1 MRVFRFLQS
10 FGSRS
15 RLLIVLCLAL
25 LLAACGQQAQDGHL
39 LKGTI
44 RIGGKPS
51 GKGKV
56 YIALQDNTT
65 APWLVAEVNETG
77 SFSVSRLGIGAYFLA
92 FLPESNTQEADGR
105 YLRFHPYRREVDI
118 SQAVTTMD
126 LDLPPLIEITG
137 TLAKDQPKTGMLKLV
152 RADSQRDET
161 SASVDNRAFRAGD
174 ILPGKYHLYAVRQEG
189 FSLATV
195 ILRTNIEL
203 KGETPV
209 VDLGEISTAPGGT
222 LDLSIEEPQVNLS
235 LSLVSTQ
242 DGEEIIMANT
252 SLVGGA
258 ARRLKDLPPGDYR
271 VTMNGARAWLADPVQ
286 FKIVAGETTE
296 VKLPVR
302 AVTYCMLYTKSKS
315 PIKTVKLVHENGR
328 EQPLSFV
335 SKDDLGK
342 MQIDYKLP
350 ETIFTENM
358 LRIRDIEPGEWHL
371 TVTTEEG
378 KTYDEDLTLTPGKPI
393 SSGFDVE

>member
-1 MRVFRFLQS
+1 
-10 FGSRS
+10 
-15 RLLIVLCLAL
+15 
-25 LLAACGQQAQDGHL
+25 
-39 LKGTI
+39 
-44 RIGGKPS
+44 
-51 GKGKV
+51 
-56 YIALQDNTT
+56 
-65 APWLVAEVNETG
+65 
-77 SFSVSRLGIGAYFLA
+77 
-92 FLPESNTQEADGR
+92 
-105 YLRFHPYRREVDI
+105 
-118 SQAVTTMD
+118 MD
-126 LDLPPLIEITG
+126 LDLPPLIEITVTRG
-137 TLAKDQPKTGMLKLV
+137 IDHPKTGILILV
-152 RADSQRDET
+152 RAERHGYET
-161 SASVDNRAFRAGD
+161 SASVDIRAFRAGD
-174 ILPGKYHLYAVRQEG
+174 ILPGTYVLSEVRQEG
-189 FSLATV
+189 VSLATV

-286 FKIVAGETTE
+286 FNIVAGETTE